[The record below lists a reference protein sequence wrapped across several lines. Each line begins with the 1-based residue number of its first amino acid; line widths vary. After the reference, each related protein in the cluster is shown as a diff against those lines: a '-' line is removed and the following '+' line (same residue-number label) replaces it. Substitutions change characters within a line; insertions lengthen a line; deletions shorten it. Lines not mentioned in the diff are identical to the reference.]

1 MVMGIYHVV
10 RMPGVYGVEPTA
22 SIIKENDYSRNY

>member
-10 RMPGVYGVEPTA
+10 RMPGVYGVELTA
-22 SIIKENDYSRNY
+22 SIVK